1 MEEGEKQGALILCTA
16 GEVKVGAAAAAVIAS
31 AAAACLTHFPLSQ
44 VGSPA
49 GESMCL
55 VVPLLPRQPL
65 PPMPATGWQP
75 FCHMDIIAD
84 DLSFIQSFSL
94 DCKPCHIKNVFIA
107 LLPV

>member
-1 MEEGEKQGALILCTA
+1 M
-16 GEVKVGAAAAAVIAS
+16 KVGAAAAAVIAPAAS
-31 AAAACLTHFPLSQ
+31 AAACLTHFPLSQ

-55 VVPLLPRQPL
+55 VPLLPPPQPL

-75 FCHMDIIAD
+75 FCHVDIIAD

-94 DCKPCHIKNVFIA
+94 DGKPCHIKNVFIA
-107 LLPV
+107 PLPV